1 LTHHDEV
8 KPLALIVKPYL
19 AAVITVV
26 TACHQ
31 VANVL
36 TPSERA
42 EYEAKLRKYQNMT
55 NINETTFQEIWS
67 NGLKN
72 CK

>member
-1 LTHHDEV
+1 M
-8 KPLALIVKPYL
+8 KSYL
-19 AAVITVV
+19 AGLVTVV

-55 NINETTFQEIWS
+55 NINETTFQEILAD
-67 NGLKN
+67 GLKN
-72 CK
+72 CNIHGILLCILPYFV